1 MGKREHQSHAGTRG
15 GSQQHRQSSNGADHR
30 GPSQKTHAL
39 GDEGGNVP
47 QRTSINRRGHSKNQR
62 DGPSG
67 SQTRAGTANLN
78 SSASQGKHS
87 LGNGAGAG
95 NASVSSIYNAGAKN
109 QKPLSSNVSQGG
121 SSAHQQR
128 SNSKVAYNH
137 NQQDDSQAQMMHSSF
152 KAPSKG
158 QAPSNNKLNR
168 RAGSNQVDI
177 SGAGSE
183 YTKMNAK
190 GGHGA
195 SQMYQSQQAAG
206 GAHSSAMGQDA
217 SSFGAGAYGQGG
229 AQGGMHPSNQSQQHH
244 SMHGQPQHLQSNAM
258 SSSDQQ

>member
-1 MGKREHQSHAGTRG
+1 MH
-15 GSQQHRQSSNGADHR
+15 HRNS
-30 GPSQKTHAL
+30 
-39 GDEGGNVP
+39 V
-47 QRTSINRRGHSKNQR
+47 NRRGHAKNQR

-87 LGNGAGAG
+87 LGNGGGAG

-109 QKPLSSNVSQGG
+109 HKQLSSNVSQGG

-128 SNSKVAYNH
+128 SNSKGAYNH
-137 NQQDDSQAQMMHSSF
+137 NQQDDSQSQMMHSSF

-158 QAPSNNKLNR
+158 QASSNNKLNR

-183 YTKMNAK
+183 YTKMSAK
-190 GGHGA
+190 GGHSA

-206 GAHSSAMGQDA
+206 GAHSSAMTQPLHPSQDS
-217 SSFGAGAYGQGG
+217 SSFAAGAHGQAG
-229 AQGGMHPSNQSQQHH
+229 APGGMPLASANQSQHH
-244 SMHGQPQHLQSNAM
+244 SMHGQSQHLQSNAM